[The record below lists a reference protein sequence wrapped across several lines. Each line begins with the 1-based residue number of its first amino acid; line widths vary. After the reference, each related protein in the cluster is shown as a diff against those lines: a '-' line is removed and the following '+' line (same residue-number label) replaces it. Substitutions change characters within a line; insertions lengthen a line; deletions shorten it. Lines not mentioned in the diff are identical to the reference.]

1 MTLETKCERS
11 ESNDRKR
18 CRSIVIVKG
27 CASAAICATQG
38 LLGAGEAKGM
48 EQLLSRIGSP
58 AELKQLTIPQLGQL
72 AEEIRE
78 LLIVG
83 VAKTGGHIG
92 PNLGVVELTLA
103 MHYVF
108 ETPRDSFVFDVSHQA
123 YVHKLLTG
131 RKDRFATIRQP
142 GGLNGF
148 MLRAESEHDAYGAGH
163 AGTALSAALGMA
175 VARDMSGGNEHIVA
189 LCGDAAFTNGIS
201 FEALN
206 NIAAQTRRL
215 IVVLNDNA
223 WSIDKNVGAIAE
235 YFHKIVTNPT
245 IAGLHDRAAGLLERF
260 GGKAARHVARKAE
273 EAAKGLIGPG
283 MLFEEFG
290 LSYYG
295 PLDGHNLPLLIET
308 FQFLKRQN
316 KPVILHA
323 ITQKGRGFEP
333 AIQKQKKFHGLGPYD
348 PETGETKPVGQKTY
362 SEVFAE
368 SLAKLADVNDKVV
381 AITAAMPN
389 GTALDLFRPRHPKRY
404 FDVGIAEEHAVIFA
418 AGMAT
423 KGYKPFCAIYST
435 FLQRAFDPIVHDVCL
450 QNLPVVFCMDRGGLS
465 GDDGP
470 THHGLFD
477 ISYLRAIPN
486 IVHMVPKDED
496 ELADMLYTAML
507 HEGPS
512 AVRYPRGTGP
522 GVAVKEQPRALQI
535 GVAEVIHE
543 GRDVAVFSLGAM
555 LPEAERLAAMMEREG
570 WSTAV
575 INARFAKPIDRECV
589 AKFARRCGL
598 IVTFEDHVLAGG
610 FGSAVLEALNEPGLD
625 VPVVRV
631 GWPDEFIEHGK
642 VEALRAKYGLTAEA
656 AMAKARVFLPAMES
670 RRMALR

>member
-1 MTLETKCERS
+1 
-11 ESNDRKR
+11 
-18 CRSIVIVKG
+18 
-27 CASAAICATQG
+27 
-38 LLGAGEAKGM
+38 M
-48 EQLLSRIGSP
+48 EELLSGIESP
-58 AELKQLTIPQLGQL
+58 ADVKRLTIPQLTQL

-78 LLIVG
+78 RLIVG
-83 VAKTGGHIG
+83 VAKTGGHLG

-103 MHYVF
+103 LHYVF
-108 ETPRDSFVFDVSHQA
+108 DTPRDSFVFDVSHQA
-123 YVHKLLTG
+123 YVHKMLTG
-131 RKDRFATIRQP
+131 RNRRFETIRQP

-148 MLRAESEHDAYGAGH
+148 MLRSESEHDSYGAGH

-175 VARDMSGGNEHIVA
+175 VARDMSGGKEHIVA

-223 WSIDKNVGAIAE
+223 WSIDKNVGAIAQ
-235 YFHKIVTNPT
+235 YFHKMVTNPT
-245 IAGLHDRAAGLLERF
+245 LAAMHDRAATMLERF
-260 GGKAARHVARKAE
+260 GGKAVRQMARKAE

-295 PLDGHNLPLLIET
+295 PVDGHNLPLLIET
-308 FQFLKRQN
+308 FKFLKQQN
-316 KPVILHA
+316 KPVLLHA
-323 ITQKGRGFEP
+323 ITQKGRGFQP
-333 AIQKQKKFHGLGPYD
+333 AEEKQKKFHGLGPYD
-348 PETGETKPVGQKTY
+348 PETGETKSAGQKTY

-368 SLAKLADVNDKVV
+368 TLCKLADDNDKIV
-381 AITAAMPN
+381 AITAAMPS
-389 GTALDLFRPRHPKRY
+389 GTGLDLFRPRHPTRY
-404 FDVGIAEEHAVIFA
+404 FDVGIAEAHAVIFA

-465 GDDGP
+465 SDDGP

-477 ISYLRAIPN
+477 ISTLRSLPN

-496 ELADMLYTAML
+496 ELADMMFTALL
-507 HEGPS
+507 HDGP
-512 AVRYPRGTGP
+512 AAIRYPRGAGP
-522 GVAVKEQPRALQI
+522 GVPVKEQPRALEI
-535 GVAEVIHE
+535 GVAEVIEDGH
-543 GRDVAVFSLGAM
+543 DVAVFGLGAM
-555 LPEAERLAAMMEREG
+555 LPEAARLAAMLRREG
-570 WSTAV
+570 FSAAV
-575 INARFAKPIDRECV
+575 VNARFAKPIDRECV
-589 AKFARRCGL
+589 AEYARRCGL
-598 IVTFEDHVLAGG
+598 LVTLEDHVLAGG
-610 FGSAVLEALNEPGLD
+610 FGSAVLEALSELELD

-631 GWPDEFIEHGK
+631 GWPDRFIEHGK
-642 VEALRAKYGLTAEA
+642 LEQLRQKYGLTAEA
-656 AMAKARVFLPAMES
+656 ALVKARPYLAAMES

>member
-1 MTLETKCERS
+1 MERPEIGKS
-11 ESNDRKR
+11 
-18 CRSIVIVKG
+18 
-27 CASAAICATQG
+27 
-38 LLGAGEAKGM
+38 M
-48 EQLLSRIGSP
+48 EELLSGIKSP
-58 AELKQLTIPQLGQL
+58 ADVKRLTIPQLTQL

-78 LLIVG
+78 RLIVG
-83 VAKTGGHIG
+83 VSKTGGHIG

-103 MHYVF
+103 LHYVF
-108 ETPRDSFVFDVSHQA
+108 DTPRDSFVFDVSHLA

-131 RKDRFATIRQP
+131 RNDRFDTIRQP

-148 MLRAESEHDAYGAGH
+148 MLRTESEHDSYGAGH

-175 VARDMSGGNEHIVA
+175 VARDMSGGKEHIVA

-201 FEALN
+201 FEAMN

-223 WSIDKNVGAIAE
+223 WAIDKNVGAIAG
-235 YFHKIVTNPT
+235 YLHKIVTNPT
-245 IAGLHDRAAGLLERF
+245 IAGLHDRAAGLLERY
-260 GGKAARHVARKAE
+260 GGKAVLHVARKAE

-295 PLDGHNLPLLIET
+295 PVDGHNLPLLIET
-308 FQFLKRQN
+308 FKFLKRQN
-316 KPVILHA
+316 KPVVLHA
-323 ITQKGRGFEP
+323 ITQKGRGFQP
-333 AIQKQKKFHGLGPYD
+333 ALEKQKKFHGLGPYD
-348 PETGETKPVGQKTY
+348 PETGETKPTGQKTY
-362 SEVFAE
+362 SEIFAE
-368 SLAKLADVNDKVV
+368 TLSKLADGNDKVV

-389 GTALDLFRPRHPKRY
+389 GTALDLFRPHHPGRY

-435 FLQRAFDPIVHDVCL
+435 FLQRALDPVIHDVCL

-477 ISYLRAIPN
+477 ISYLRGVPN
-486 IVHMVPKDED
+486 IIHMVPKDED
-496 ELADMLYTAML
+496 ELADMMYTALL
-507 HEGPS
+507 HDGPS
-512 AVRYPRGTGP
+512 AIRYPRGAGP
-522 GVAVKEQPRALQI
+522 GAKVKAQPMALAI
-535 GVAEVIHE
+535 GVAEVVQDGHE
-543 GRDVAVFSLGAM
+543 VAIFGLGAM
-555 LPEAERLAAMMEREG
+555 LPEAKRLAAMLEREG
-570 WSTAV
+570 FSAAV
-575 INARFAKPIDRECV
+575 INPRFAKPIDRACV
-589 AKFARRCGL
+589 AEYGRHCGL
-598 IVTFEDHVLAGG
+598 VVTLEDHVLAGG
-610 FGSAVLEALNEPGLD
+610 FGSAVLETLSELELA

-631 GWPDEFIEHGK
+631 GWPDQFIEQGK
-642 VEALRAKYGLTAEA
+642 VELLREKYGLTAEA
-656 AMAKARVFLPAMES
+656 ALERARPYLAAMGS

>member
-1 MTLETKCERS
+1 MTKILETIK
-11 ESNDRKR
+11 
-18 CRSIVIVKG
+18 
-27 CASAAICATQG
+27 
-38 LLGAGEAKGM
+38 
-48 EQLLSRIGSP
+48 SP
-58 AELKQLTIPQLGQL
+58 ADVKKLTIPQLTDL

-78 LLIVG
+78 RLIVG
-83 VAKTGGHIG
+83 VSKTGGHIG

-108 ETPRDSFVFDVSHQA
+108 DTPKDSFVFDVSHQA

-131 RKDRFATIRQP
+131 REKLFHTIRQP

-148 MLRAESEHDAYGAGH
+148 MLRTESEHDSYGAGH

-175 VARDMSGGNEHIVA
+175 VARDISGGNEHIVA
-189 LCGDAAFTNGIS
+189 LAGDAAFTNGIS
-201 FEALN
+201 YEALN
-206 NIAAQTRRL
+206 NIAAQTKRL

-245 IAGLHDRAAGLLERF
+245 VSSLHDKAADLLERF
-260 GGKAARHVARKAE
+260 GGKTARHVARKAE

-283 MLFEEFG
+283 TLFEEFG
-290 LSYYG
+290 LSYFG

-308 FQFLKRQN
+308 FKFLKTQN
-316 KPVILHA
+316 KPVVLHA
-323 ITQKGRGFEP
+323 ITQKGKGFQP
-333 AIQKQKKFHGLGPYD
+333 ALEKQKKFHGLGPYD
-348 PETGETKPVGQKTY
+348 AETGETKSAGQKTY
-362 SEVFAE
+362 SEIFAE
-368 SLAKLADVNDKVV
+368 TLTKLATSNEKVV

-389 GTALDLFRPRHPKRY
+389 GTALDLFRPHHPKRY

-435 FLQRAFDPIVHDVCL
+435 FLQRSFDQIVHDVCL

-477 ISYLRAIPN
+477 ISYLRSVPN
-486 IVHMVPKDED
+486 MIHMVPKDED
-496 ELADMLYTAML
+496 ELADMMYTAML

-522 GVAVKEQPRALQI
+522 GVKVKEQPVALEI
-535 GVAEVIHE
+535 GKAEVIRDS
-543 GRDVAVFSLGAM
+543 GRADVAIFGLGAM
-555 LPEAERLAAMMEREG
+555 LPEAVRLAEMLEQEG
-570 WSTAV
+570 FSTAV
-575 INARFAKPIDRECV
+575 INPRFAKPVDKECV
-589 AKFARRCGL
+589 DQFGQQCRL
-598 IVTFEDHVLAGG
+598 VITLEDHVLAGG
-610 FGSAVLEALNEPGLD
+610 FGSAVLETLSGIEVQ

-642 VEALRAKYGLTAEA
+642 VEALREKYGLTAEA
-656 AMAKARVFLPAMES
+656 ALVKARPYLSKMMEQILAKHS
-670 RRMALR
+670 SLG

>member
-1 MTLETKCERS
+1 
-11 ESNDRKR
+11 
-18 CRSIVIVKG
+18 
-27 CASAAICATQG
+27 
-38 LLGAGEAKGM
+38 M
-48 EQLLSRIGSP
+48 EELLSGIKSP
-58 AELKQLTIPQLGQL
+58 ADVKRLTIPQLAQL

-78 LLIVG
+78 RLIVG
-83 VAKTGGHIG
+83 VSKTGGHIG

-103 MHYVF
+103 LHYVF
-108 ETPRDSFVFDVSHQA
+108 DTPRDSFVFDVSHQA

-131 RKDRFATIRQP
+131 RNDRFDTIRQP

-148 MLRAESEHDAYGAGH
+148 MLRTESEHDSYGAGH

-175 VARDMSGGNEHIVA
+175 VARDMSGGKEHIVA

-201 FEALN
+201 FEAMN

-223 WSIDKNVGAIAE
+223 WAIDKNVGAIAG
-235 YFHKIVTNPT
+235 YLHKIVTNPT
-245 IAGLHDRAAGLLERF
+245 IAGLHDRAAGLLERY
-260 GGKAARHVARKAE
+260 GGKAVLHVARKAE

-295 PLDGHNLPLLIET
+295 PVDGHNLPLLIET
-308 FQFLKRQN
+308 FKFLKRQN
-316 KPVILHA
+316 KPVVLHA
-323 ITQKGRGFEP
+323 ITQKGRGFQP
-333 AIQKQKKFHGLGPYD
+333 ALEKQKKFHGLGPYD
-348 PETGETKPVGQKTY
+348 PETGETKPTGQKTY
-362 SEVFAE
+362 SEIFAE
-368 SLAKLADVNDKVV
+368 TLSKLADGNDKVV

-389 GTALDLFRPRHPKRY
+389 GTALDLFRPHHPGRY

-435 FLQRAFDPIVHDVCL
+435 FLQRALDPVIHDVCL

-477 ISYLRAIPN
+477 ISYLRGVPN
-486 IVHMVPKDED
+486 IIHMVPKDED
-496 ELADMLYTAML
+496 ELADMMYTALL
-507 HEGPS
+507 HDGPS
-512 AVRYPRGTGP
+512 AIRYPRGAGP
-522 GVAVKEQPRALQI
+522 GAKVKAQPMALAI
-535 GVAEVIHE
+535 GVAEVVQDGHE
-543 GRDVAVFSLGAM
+543 VAIFGLGAM
-555 LPEAERLAAMMEREG
+555 LPEAKRLAAMLEREG
-570 WSTAV
+570 FSAAV
-575 INARFAKPIDRECV
+575 INPRFAKPIDRACV
-589 AKFARRCGL
+589 AEYGRHCGL
-598 IVTFEDHVLAGG
+598 VVTLEDHVLAGG
-610 FGSAVLEALNEPGLD
+610 FGSAVLETLSELELA

-631 GWPDEFIEHGK
+631 GWPDQFIEQGK
-642 VEALRAKYGLTAEA
+642 VELLREKYGLTAEA
-656 AMAKARVFLPAMES
+656 ALERARPYLAAMGS

>member
-1 MTLETKCERS
+1 MSNILETI
-11 ESNDRKR
+11 N
-18 CRSIVIVKG
+18 
-27 CASAAICATQG
+27 
-38 LLGAGEAKGM
+38 
-48 EQLLSRIGSP
+48 SP
-58 AELKQLTIPQLGQL
+58 ADVKKLTIPELTQL
-72 AEEIRE
+72 AEEIRSR
-78 LLIVG
+78 LIVG
-83 VAKTGGHIG
+83 VSKTGGHIG

-108 ETPRDSFVFDVSHQA
+108 DTPKDSFVFDVSHQA

-131 RKDRFATIRQP
+131 RENLFHTIRQP

-148 MLRAESEHDAYGAGH
+148 MLRTESKHDSYGAGH

-175 VARDMSGGNEHIVA
+175 VARDMSGGKEHIVA
-189 LCGDAAFTNGIS
+189 LAGDAAFTNGIS

-206 NIAAQTRRL
+206 NIAAQTKRL

-245 IAGLHDRAAGLLERF
+245 ISSLHGKAAELLERF
-260 GGKAARHVARKAE
+260 GGKTVAHVARKAE

-290 LSYYG
+290 LNYFG
-295 PLDGHNLPLLIET
+295 PIDGHNLPLLIET
-308 FQFLKRQN
+308 FKFLKQQN
-316 KPVILHA
+316 RPVVLHA
-323 ITQKGRGFEP
+323 ITQKGRGFQP
-333 AIQKQKKFHGLGPYD
+333 ALEKQKKFHGLGPYD
-348 PETGETKPVGQKTY
+348 AETGETKSAGKKTY
-362 SEVFAE
+362 SEIFAE
-368 SLAKLADVNDKVV
+368 TLTKLATANDKVV

-389 GTALDLFRPRHPKRY
+389 GTALDLFRPHHPKRY

-435 FLQRAFDPIVHDVCL
+435 FLQRAFDQVVHDVCL

-477 ISYLRAIPN
+477 ISYLRSVPN
-486 IVHMVPKDED
+486 LIHMVPKDED
-496 ELADMLYTAML
+496 ELADMMYTAML

-512 AVRYPRGTGP
+512 AIRYPRGVGP
-522 GVAVKEQPRALQI
+522 GVAVKEQPLALEI
-535 GVAEVIHE
+535 GKAEVVRD
-543 GRDVAVFSLGAM
+543 GADVAIFGLGAM
-555 LPEAERLAAMMEREG
+555 LPEAERLAEMLRLEG
-570 WSTAV
+570 FSAAV
-575 INARFAKPIDRECV
+575 VNPRFAKPVDRECV
-589 AKFARRCGL
+589 AEFGGRCGL
-598 IVTFEDHVLAGG
+598 VVTLEDHVLAGG
-610 FGSAVLEALNEPGLD
+610 FGSAVMETLNELELQ

-631 GWPDEFIEHGK
+631 GWPDAFIEHGK
-642 VEALRAKYGLTAEA
+642 VESLRERYGLTAEA
-656 AMAKARVFLPAMES
+656 ALEKARPYLI
-670 RRMALR
+670 RMMDHVLAKH